1 MIWFFTR
8 DSAQVDI
15 EVRRLADAG
24 LFELVVDY
32 PDGSEEVERFRNP
45 RRLVKRTLSIQRR
58 LIHDGW
64 VPTGPGCHR
73 GSHAAHGA
81 HRPRRPRTRL
91 RTMPRLMW
99 SYVQRQ
105 VGRRIAATF
114 GF

>member
-15 EVRRLADAG
+15 EVRRLPDG
-24 LFELVVDY
+24 RLFELVIDY

-45 RRLVKRTLSIQRR
+45 RKLVNRTLLIQQR

-64 VPTGPGCHR
+64 VPTGPDRHR
-73 GSHAAHGA
+73 GPGAVHAG
-81 HRPRRPRTRL
+81 HRARHRRARL
-91 RTMPRLMW
+91 KGVPRLVW
-99 SYVQRQ
+99 RYVQQQ

-114 GF
+114 GL